1 MVLVKR
7 EGKCVV
13 DSNDDGSVLT
23 ASVGTNVDGLH
34 DGLYDMSDDGL
45 YDELVEGQA
54 EESKD
59 GERVEMNDER

>member
-23 ASVGTNVDGLH
+23 ASVETDVDGLH

-45 YDELVEGQA
+45 YDIVEGQA
-54 EESKD
+54 EKSKD